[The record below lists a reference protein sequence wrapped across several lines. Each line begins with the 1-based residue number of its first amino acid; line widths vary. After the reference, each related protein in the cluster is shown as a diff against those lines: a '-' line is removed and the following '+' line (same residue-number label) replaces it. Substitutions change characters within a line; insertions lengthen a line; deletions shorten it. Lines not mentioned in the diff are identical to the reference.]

1 MARDRWPALPL
12 GRALSVSAVA
22 ALFVASS
29 LLSPAAAFAAVN
41 VPTLALLL
49 GCMLVSG
56 VAEAHGAFA
65 LLEAVV
71 ASGAPAPLLLL
82 LRVSG
87 AAALSSAFIT
97 NDATCVVLTPL
108 VLRVCL
114 TRKLHPAPFL
124 LALATSSNVGSA
136 ASPIGNPQNM
146 IIALMGSLLF
156 AADFLRGVL
165 AAALIGLVLNAAVI
179 ASVYRRE
186 LFGGAEFEASPL
198 QLASLDLP
206 PSRCEEEG
214 RGERAVSANA
224 GAGAGAGASAG
235 AGVAGAVNFSDSK
248 GGGGENDDAAAAAS
262 EDSDAKSSFS
272 ARGATTVELPALA
285 AAVAPQPSPP
295 SSPAPALLRRRL
307 IFFVLAALPA
317 ALVAADSWVGL
328 PWMSLLAAALLL
340 VLDGGRPDAVLAR
353 VDAPLLLFFSG
364 LFVVVAGL
372 GATGLPRA
380 AWDAASAAGVGL
392 RGGASGV
399 ALFTVVV
406 SLGSNT
412 VSNVPLVLLLA
423 PSVAALTPAEARPT
437 WLLLA
442 FVSTVAGNFTLVGSV
457 ANLIV
462 AERAKAAFELSFAEY
477 ARVGVP
483 STFLVLLV
491 GVPIVVAS
499 SR

>member
-1 MARDRWPALPL
+1 MDNASPPPHAPPPPALAALGCALFLLAWLAMARDRWPALPL
-12 GRALSVSAVA
+12 GRAVSVSAVA

-65 LLEAVV
+65 LLEAAV
-71 ASGAPAPLLLL
+71 ARGAPSPLMLL

-87 AAALSSAFIT
+87 AAALSSALIT

-108 VLRVCL
+108 VLRACL
-114 TRKLHPAPFL
+114 ARKLCPAPFL

-136 ASPIGNPQNM
+136 CSPIGNPQNM

-156 AADFLRGVL
+156 AADFLRGLLVATLVGL
-165 AAALIGLVLNAAVI
+165 ALNAAVI
-179 ASVYRRE
+179 AAVYRSE
-186 LFGGAEFEASPL
+186 LFGGAEYEASPK
-198 QLASLDLP
+198 QLESLGLVPPAAGELVAS
-206 PSRCEEEG
+206 
-214 RGERAVSANA
+214 
-224 GAGAGAGASAG
+224 
-235 AGVAGAVNFSDSK
+235 
-248 GGGGENDDAAAAAS
+248 GGGSERGSGAAAAAS
-262 EDSDAKSSFS
+262 TDSS
-272 ARGATTVELPALA
+272 PAVVALTEA
-285 AAVAPQPSPP
+285 APSPSPP
-295 SSPAPALLRRRL
+295 SLPPSPSPPLLLRRRL
-307 IFFVLAALPA
+307 IFIVLAALPV
-317 ALVAADSWVGL
+317 ALVAADAWIGL
-328 PWMSLLAAALLL
+328 PWMSLLSASLLL

-380 AWDAASAAGVGL
+380 AWDAASAAGVGV
-392 RGGASGV
+392 RGGAGGV
-399 ALFTVVV
+399 ALFAAVV

-423 PSVAALTPAEARPT
+423 PSVAALPPTDARPT

-442 FVSTVAGNFTLVGSV
+442 FVSTVAGNLTLVGSV

-462 AERAKAAFELSFAEY
+462 AERAKAVYELTFAEY
-477 ARVGVP
+477 ARVGLP
-483 STFLVLLV
+483 STLLVLLA
-491 GVPIVVAS
+491 GIPIVVAS
-499 SR
+499 VR

>member
-1 MARDRWPALPL
+1 MDSASPPPQSPPPPALAALGCALFLLAWLAMARDRWPALPL
-12 GRALSVSAVA
+12 GRAVSVSAVA
-22 ALFVASS
+22 TLFVASS

-65 LLEAVV
+65 LLEAAV
-71 ASGAPAPLLLL
+71 ARGAPSPLMLL

-87 AAALSSAFIT
+87 AAALSSALIT

-108 VLRVCL
+108 VLRACL
-114 TRKLHPAPFL
+114 ARKLCPAPFL

-136 ASPIGNPQNM
+136 CSPIGNPQNM

-156 AADFLRGVL
+156 AGDFLRGLLVATLVGL
-165 AAALIGLVLNAAVI
+165 ALNAAVI
-179 ASVYRRE
+179 AAVYRGE
-186 LFGGAEFEASPL
+186 LFSGAEYEVSPKQLESLGLGPPAAEELVATGNGGGSGSGSGADVAAATELRPVVMMVSEAAPSP
-198 QLASLDLP
+198 SPPPLP
-206 PSRCEEEG
+206 PS
-214 RGERAVSANA
+214 
-224 GAGAGAGASAG
+224 
-235 AGVAGAVNFSDSK
+235 
-248 GGGGENDDAAAAAS
+248 
-262 EDSDAKSSFS
+262 
-272 ARGATTVELPALA
+272 P
-285 AAVAPQPSPP
+285 PP
-295 SSPAPALLRRRL
+295 SLRRRL
-307 IFFVLAALPA
+307 IFFVLAALPI
-317 ALVAADSWVGL
+317 ALVAADSWIGL
-328 PWMSLLAAALLL
+328 PWMSLLAASLLL

-380 AWDAASAAGVGL
+380 AWDAASAAGVGV
-392 RGGASGV
+392 RGGAEGV
-399 ALFTVVV
+399 TLFAAVV

-423 PSVAALTPAEARPT
+423 PSVAALPLADSRPT

-442 FVSTVAGNFTLVGSV
+442 FVSTVAGNLTLVGSV

-462 AERAKAAFELSFAEY
+462 AERSKVVYELTFAEY

-483 STFLVLLV
+483 STLLVLLA
-491 GVPIVVAS
+491 GIPIVVAS
-499 SR
+499 VR

>member
-1 MARDRWPALPL
+1 MDNASPPPLAPPPPALAALGCALFLLAWLAMARDRWPALPL
-12 GRALSVSAVA
+12 GRAVSVSAVA
-22 ALFVASS
+22 TLFVASS

-65 LLEAVV
+65 LLEAAV
-71 ASGAPAPLLLL
+71 ARGAPSPLMLL

-87 AAALSSAFIT
+87 AAALSSALIT

-108 VLRVCL
+108 VLRACL
-114 TRKLHPAPFL
+114 ARKLCPAPFL

-136 ASPIGNPQNM
+136 CSPIGNPQNM

-156 AADFLRGVL
+156 AADFLRGLLVATLVGL
-165 AAALIGLVLNAAVI
+165 ALNAAVI
-179 ASVYRRE
+179 AAVYRSE
-186 LFGGAEFEASPL
+186 LFGGAEYEASPK
-198 QLASLDLP
+198 QLESLGLVPPAAGELVAS
-206 PSRCEEEG
+206 
-214 RGERAVSANA
+214 
-224 GAGAGAGASAG
+224 
-235 AGVAGAVNFSDSK
+235 
-248 GGGGENDDAAAAAS
+248 GGGSERGSGAAAAAS
-262 EDSDAKSSFS
+262 TDSS
-272 ARGATTVELPALA
+272 PAVVALTEA
-285 AAVAPQPSPP
+285 APSPSPP
-295 SSPAPALLRRRL
+295 SLPPSPSPPLLLRRRL
-307 IFFVLAALPA
+307 IFIVLAALPV
-317 ALVAADSWVGL
+317 ALVAADAWIGL
-328 PWMSLLAAALLL
+328 PWMSLLSASLLL

-380 AWDAASAAGVGL
+380 AWDAASAAGVGV
-392 RGGASGV
+392 RGGAGGV
-399 ALFTVVV
+399 ALFAAVV

-423 PSVAALTPAEARPT
+423 PSVAALPPTDARPT

-442 FVSTVAGNFTLVGSV
+442 FVSTVAGNLTLVGSV

-462 AERAKAAFELSFAEY
+462 AERAKAVYELTFAEY
-477 ARVGVP
+477 ARVGLP
-483 STFLVLLV
+483 STLLVLLA
-491 GVPIVVAS
+491 GIPIVVAS
-499 SR
+499 VR